1 MAVKEVLNNS
11 ETSTP
16 RFDDKKKTEKQVWR
30 RTKRFFNHEG
40 KWYFQTRE
48 GVDVGP
54 YTSFLD
60 AEIEVNILIGKLR
73 GAERGRALEVIKCHK
88 NTGVSS
94 GGYLNAPEFTSYVV
108 ETNDMES
115 SDVELIE
122 RFLKVGIE
130 AA

>member
-1 MAVKEVLNNS
+1 M
-11 ETSTP
+11 
-16 RFDDKKKTEKQVWR
+16 
-30 RTKRFFNHEG
+30 
-40 KWYFQTRE
+40 
-48 GVDVGP
+48 GP
-54 YTSFLD
+54 YKSFLD

-73 GAERGRALEVIKCHK
+73 GAEQTRALEVIKCHK
-88 NTGVSS
+88 SNGVSN

-115 SDVELIE
+115 SDVELLE

>member
-1 MAVKEVLNNS
+1 MAIQEVASNS
-11 ETSTP
+11 QINQARAGEEQND
-16 RFDDKKKTEKQVWR
+16 RFKVWR

-40 KWYFQTRE
+40 RWYFQTRE

-54 YTSFLD
+54 YQSFLD

-73 GAERGRALEVIKCHK
+73 GAASSRAIEVIKCHK
-88 NTGVSS
+88 SIGVSS
-94 GGYLNAPEFTSYVV
+94 GYLNAPEFTGYVI
-108 ETNDMES
+108 ETDDMDS
-115 SDVELIE
+115 TDLELIQ